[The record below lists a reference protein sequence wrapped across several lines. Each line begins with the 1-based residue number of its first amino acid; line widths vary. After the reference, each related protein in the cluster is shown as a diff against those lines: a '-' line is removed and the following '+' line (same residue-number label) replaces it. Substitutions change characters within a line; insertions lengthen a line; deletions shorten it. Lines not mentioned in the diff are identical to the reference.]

1 MVKRFVAS
9 VAGKEEEDGQGAE
22 ISCPL
27 DAVSPR
33 FTSQLSCY
41 TLLHTRVGTPNA
53 KKCTSNTELVLQSS
67 NAKLYESR
75 TLGLQGRLRVQY
87 CI

>member
-1 MVKRFVAS
+1 MVKGFVAS

-41 TLLHTRVGTPNA
+41 TLFHTRVGTSKA
-53 KKCTSNTELVLQSS
+53 KNVLQIQ
-67 NAKLYESR
+67 NWYFKVQMQNC
-75 TLGLQGRLRVQY
+75 TRVVLLV
-87 CI
+87 CRED

>member
-1 MVKRFVAS
+1 MVI
-9 VAGKEEEDGQGAE
+9 GQGAE

-33 FTSQLSCY
+33 FPFQLSTSKLSCY
-41 TLLHTRVGTPNA
+41 ELLLTRVGTSNA

-75 TLGLQGRLRVQY
+75 TLGLRGRLRVQY